1 LDESGEEED
10 QEEIDAKRK
19 AKQKRRIEKERR
31 KEAKKIF
38 MGDKGG
44 KAGKKDELSHLYF
57 GEKKSSGEE
66 DLEDLDE
73 D

>member
-1 LDESGEEED
+1 
-10 QEEIDAKRK
+10 
-19 AKQKRRIEKERR
+19 
-31 KEAKKIF
+31 